1 MCAIKKS
8 KQRRRFKNRAMR
20 KISLFF
26 SLTMFF
32 PRYVFADSP
41 DFVPGR
47 PGNTESPI
55 SVPEGHWQVETEVA
69 SYTHDET
76 DGATTNMWN
85 AMATSLRYGIAH
97 GADLEV
103 SVQP

>member
-1 MCAIKKS
+1 
-8 KQRRRFKNRAMR
+8 MR
-20 KISLFF
+20 KFFLSL
-26 SLTMFF
+26 SLTMLST
-32 PRYVFADSP
+32 RYVFADAP

-55 SVPEGHWQVETEVA
+55 SVPESHWQIETQIA

-76 DGATTNMWN
+76 DGATTNTWN

-97 GADLEV
+97 GADLNN
-103 SVQP
+103 